1 MPPDSDPTQYKVGRL
16 IDKYDLDG
24 LGREL
29 EDRWLGRGYES
40 QSLRSLADWF
50 NRYILEVKFNRAGE
64 PPMDGEVDNIYRL
77 LTDDEV
83 TSGMRLDAET
93 ALEEKDIDPE
103 NTRKEFVS
111 HQSVYVYLTDLR
123 GASKQHSSEDRIG
136 SARDT
141 IQRLQSRLI
150 AVIENHLE
158 QLRNAGELTIGEF
171 TVLIDVQILCEDCGS
186 SYSLTDLFDRGGCDC
201 E

>member
-1 MPPDSDPTQYKVGRL
+1 MSPDSDPNKYKISRL
-16 IDKYDLDG
+16 INKYDLDG
-24 LGREL
+24 LGQEL

-50 NRYILEVKFNRAGE
+50 NKYLFEKKFNQSGRT
-64 PPMDGEVDNIYRL
+64 PVSGEVDNFYRL

-93 ALEEKDIDPE
+93 VLEEKGIDPE
-103 NTRKEFVS
+103 NIRQEFVS
-111 HQSVYVYLTDLR
+111 HQSVYIYLTEYRD
-123 GASKQHSSEDRIG
+123 ASKQRSSKNQIK

-141 IQRLQSRLI
+141 IQRLQNRLI
-150 AVIENHLE
+150 AVAENHMQ
-158 QLRNAGELTIGEF
+158 QLRNTEKLTIGEF
-171 TVLIDVQILCEDCGS
+171 TVLVDIQILCEDCGS
-186 SYSLTDLFDRGGCDC
+186 SYSTTTLLDRGGCDC